1 MFGDLNWQIQAGQ
14 KVGLVGPN
22 GAGKSTLLRI
32 IAGDLAP
39 QAGTVVRDK
48 KARLGYLAQQP
59 VLGPERTVWQEV
71 LGAAQDLQQAEV
83 ELRRLEAL
91 MADPQVYGDEAR
103 LARTLS
109 AHGRAQAEFERLD
122 GYRYESRARE
132 VLRSLGFVEAQFDQ
146 PVRALS
152 GGQRKL
158 VGLARLL
165 AVQSDLLLLD
175 EPDNHLDEP
184 GKDLLERL
192 ISGFSGTV
200 IIVSH
205 DRYLLD
211 ETVTSIAELDGGR
224 LSLYQGNYS
233 AYAVEK
239 QLRLLRQQQL
249 YQAQQKEIA
258 RIEAAI
264 ARFEYWA
271 SIVVNERH
279 IRQARSRRKML
290 QRMDKIER
298 PVLERRQMS
307 LDLPGWCGSQ
317 KVLEIVGLEKVYPA
331 PPGERGAEGQTTVL
345 AGLSLLI
352 EHGERVALLGP
363 NGAGKSVLVRC
374 ILGQEPPTAGTIKL
388 GPSIRLGYY
397 AQEHETLD
405 PNRTLLEEVRQVKPM
420 SEQQAVSVLGRFLFP
435 YPLVQKRVSELSG
448 GERSRLQL
456 AKVMLSDANFLLLDE
471 PTNNLDLPSCEVLES
486 ALDDFEGTVLAIS
499 HDRYLLNRVAERI
512 VELEGGVL
520 EEYRGD
526 YTYYREEKVRR
537 AAQRTLP
544 QTRTVKGMSPQKGRL
559 VGDNKKKH

>member
-1 MFGDLNWQIQAGQ
+1 MFGDLNWQIQAVQ

-59 VLGPERTVWQEV
+59 VLDPERTVWQEV
-71 LGAAQDLQQAEV
+71 LGAAQDLQQAEA
-83 ELRRLEAL
+83 ELRRLEVR
-91 MADPQVYGDEAR
+91 MTDPQVYGDEAR
-103 LARTLS
+103 LARALS

-132 VLRSLGFVEAQFDQ
+132 VLRSLGFAEAQFDQ
-146 PVRALS
+146 PVGTLS

-175 EPDNHLDEP
+175 EPDNHLDGP

-211 ETVTSIAELDGGR
+211 ETVTSIAELEDGR

-307 LDLPGWCGSQ
+307 LELPGWRGSR

-331 PPGERGAEGQTTVL
+331 PPGEWGAEGQTTVL

-374 ILGQEPPTAGTIKL
+374 ILGQETPTAGTIKL

-537 AAQRTLP
+537 AAQRALR

>member
-192 ISGFSGTV
+192 ISGLSGTV

-211 ETVTSIAELDGGR
+211 ETVTSIAELEGGR

-307 LDLPGWCGSQ
+307 LELPGWRGSR

-331 PPGERGAEGQTTVL
+331 PPGEWGAEGQTTVL

>member
-184 GKDLLERL
+184 GKDRLERL

-211 ETVTSIAELDGGR
+211 ETVTSIAELEGGR

-307 LDLPGWCGSQ
+307 LELPGWRGSR

-331 PPGERGAEGQTTVL
+331 PPGEWGAEGQTTVL

-537 AAQRTLP
+537 AAQRALR

-559 VGDNKKKH
+559 ASDNKKKH

>member
-165 AVQSDLLLLD
+165 AIRSDLLLLD

-211 ETVTSIAELDGGR
+211 ETVTSIAELEGGR

-307 LDLPGWCGSQ
+307 LELPGWRGSR

-537 AAQRTLP
+537 AAQRALR
-544 QTRTVKGMSPQKGRL
+544 QTRTVKGMSPRKGRL
-559 VGDNKKKH
+559 AGDHKKKH

>member
-1 MFGDLNWQIQAGQ
+1 M
-14 KVGLVGPN
+14 GPN

-32 IAGDLAP
+32 IAGELAP
-39 QAGTVVRDK
+39 EAGTVVRDK
-48 KARLGYLAQQP
+48 KVRLGYLAQQP
-59 VLGPERTVWQEV
+59 LLTPEHTIWQEV
-71 LGAAQDLQQAEV
+71 LGAAQDLQQVET
-83 ELRRLEAL
+83 ELRRLETL
-91 MADPQVYGDEAR
+91 MTDPEVYGDATR
-103 LARTLS
+103 LARVLE
-109 AHGRAQAEFERLD
+109 AHERAQAEFERLD
-122 GYRYESRARE
+122 GYRYENRVRE
-132 VLRSLGFVEAQFDQ
+132 VLRSLGFAEAQFEQ
-146 PVRALS
+146 PVATLS

-158 VGLARLL
+158 IGLARLL

-184 GKDLLERL
+184 GKNLLEQL
-192 ISGFSGTV
+192 LPSYPGTV

-211 ETVTSIAELDGGR
+211 ETVTDIAELEDGR
-224 LSLYQGNYS
+224 LSLYRGNYS

-279 IRQARSRRKML
+279 IRQARSRQKML
-290 QRMDKIER
+290 ERMDKIER
-298 PVLERRQMS
+298 PILERRHMS
-307 LDLPGWCGSQ
+307 LELPGWRGSQ
-317 KVLEIVGLEKVYPA
+317 KVLEIIELGKVFPTPHGEQEPA
-331 PPGERGAEGQTTVL
+331 GENTVL
-345 AGLSLLI
+345 ARLNLLI
-352 EHGERVALLGP
+352 EHGERVALVGP

-374 ILGQEPPTAGTIKL
+374 ILGQEAPTSGTIKI

-405 PNRTLLEEVRQVKPM
+405 LDRTLMEEVRQTKPM
-420 SEQQAVSVLGRFLFP
+420 SEQQAVSILGRFLFP
-435 YPLVQKRVSELSG
+435 YHTVQKRVGELSG
-448 GERSRLQL
+448 GERSRMQL
-456 AKVMLSDANFLLLDE
+456 VKLMLSDANFLLLDE

-499 HDRYLLNRVAERI
+499 HDRYFLNRVADRI
-512 VELEGGVL
+512 VELEGGAL
-520 EEYRGD
+520 GEYRGD

-537 AAQRTLP
+537 AEREKLLQARAARESAPKRQPTSNDRK
-544 QTRTVKGMSPQKGRL
+544 RKS
-559 VGDNKKKH
+559 